1 MSSGQGSGKRPLY
14 EDLDAPEAM
23 DPFNRVGSDS
33 HTGSTPSSGSTGKKK
48 KKNVSAHEKDEGYP
62 PKEYTQFIREVTIA
76 YYRIR
81 GQEMLKRTYLD
92 QGHAGILLLQADL
105 EREFWNKL
113 SQSEQFMDCM
123 TKYFHSPKWMAQQVN
138 TGTTNITHVFDCVV
152 KKPRG
157 EEWSDEDK
165 LFLEKLKWIQKE
177 CGKHSSSK
185 SKVMPWNE
193 QALKAAM
200 ERHMHSGVVWIP
212 EKAKVVPLSGFD
224 AQGGYGK
231 VRKVR
236 IANMPGIPIHIEFA
250 GKLSKATSER
260 EKREQRSIEA
270 LVCPVQHPGVIKF
283 WAIHSDTMEAYT
295 LWWNGDC
302 LRNFLKLNSKASEAA
317 SYAEVLKLKHIT
329 MGECERIVAFRK
341 NRAMLAWAL
350 IYVMDLVHKA
360 KIIHNDLTPS
370 NILLHFPPDNVQSVY
385 IGVCDWGMAS
395 RIVERKASYY
405 GKPDEIQRQEA
416 RRNKPG
422 VAPELFFVYG
432 PRDDEER
439 NLERMKRMHLYT
451 KETDA
456 FSVGFLAKMMW
467 KGEDC
472 KELFK
477 DTSIAIAFSL
487 KLDALIHEDPT
498 KRPSLARVVEDLM
511 GPPYNF
517 KVPDSCFRCTL

>member
-1 MSSGQGSGKRPLY
+1 MSSRQGSGKRPLY
-14 EDLDAPEAM
+14 QDLDAPEDMAGT
-23 DPFNRVGSDS
+23 NQARSQS
-33 HTGSTPSSGSTGKKK
+33 HTSSTPSSSSAGKKK
-48 KKNVSAHEKDEGYP
+48 KKNVSGHEKDEGYP
-62 PKEYTQFIREVTIA
+62 PKEYTQYIREVTIA
-76 YYRIR
+76 YYRVR
-81 GQEMLKRTYLD
+81 GRDMLKRSFLD
-92 QGHAGILLLQADL
+92 HGHAGILQLQADL
-105 EREFWNKL
+105 EREFWSKL
-113 SQSEQFMDCM
+113 AQSEQFMDCM
-123 TKYFHSPKWMAQQVN
+123 NKYFWSPKWMAQQVN
-138 TGTTNITHVFDCVV
+138 SATTNITHVFECVV
-152 KKPRG
+152 KKPKG
-157 EEWSDEDK
+157 EGWSEEEK
-165 LFLEKLKWIQKE
+165 QFLEKLKWIQSV
-177 CGKHSSSK
+177 CGKHSAGK
-185 SKVMPWNE
+185 TKVMPWNE

-200 ERHMHSGVVWIP
+200 EQHMHSGVMWIP

-250 GKLSKATSER
+250 GKLSKAKTER

-283 WAIHSDTMEAYT
+283 WAIHSDSMEAYT

-317 SYAEVLKLKHIT
+317 SYTKVLELKNIP
-329 MGECERIVAFRK
+329 MEECERIVAFRK

-370 NILLHFPPDNVQSVY
+370 NILLHFPPHQVEKAY

-395 RIVERKASYY
+395 RIVENKASFY
-405 GKPDEIQRQEA
+405 GFQNESDCQRMRDA
-416 RRNKPG
+416 KRG
-422 VAPELFFVYG
+422 VAPQLFFVYG
-432 PRDDEER
+432 PPNDEER
-439 NLERMKRMHLYT
+439 NLERMKRTHPYT
-451 KETDA
+451 RESDA
-456 FSVGFLAKMMW
+456 FSVGFLAKMIW

-477 DTSIAIAFSL
+477 DTMCAIAFSV
-487 KLDALIHEDPT
+487 KLDAFVNEDPT
-498 KRPSLARVVEDLM
+498 KRPSLARVVEVLL

-517 KVPDSCFRCTL
+517 KVPDSCFRYTL